1 MLIDWE
7 RAGPGREFE
16 IRVPDVIEAR
26 SFYRTVLGAR
36 DTSRHEANGGEP
48 VRLGLAVGRVQ
59 FTISSQDGAAPDRPL
74 LSLLAADLGVPFV
87 AIVLHVEN
95 PDLMAHHA
103 EKNGAQVSAYDA
115 SGDVTAVTDPFGG
128 HWVLIKRAPME
139 TAMLPWSGPQRGV
152 KTRH

>member
-95 PDLMAHHA
+95 PDLWLIMRRRTALKSAH
-103 EKNGAQVSAYDA
+103 
-115 SGDVTAVTDPFGG
+115 TM
-128 HWVLIKRAPME
+128 RRE
-139 TAMLPWSGPQRGV
+139 T
-152 KTRH
+152 